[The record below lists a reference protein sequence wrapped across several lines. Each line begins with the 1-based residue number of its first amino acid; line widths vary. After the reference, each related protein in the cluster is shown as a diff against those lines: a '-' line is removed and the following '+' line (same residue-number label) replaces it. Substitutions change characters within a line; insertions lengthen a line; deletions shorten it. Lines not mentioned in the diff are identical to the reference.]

1 MGDTATRLAVRL
13 MGNVAQGKG
22 GTLPLDTVSLS
33 CVDRG
38 SLVYVIVCAHHRV
51 SLTIGWVMLL

>member
-33 CVDRG
+33 CVDRDAY
-38 SLVYVIVCAHHRV
+38 LCVCDCVCAP
-51 SLTIGWVMLL
+51 

>member
-22 GTLPLDTVSLS
+22 GTLPLDTVSLT

-38 SLVYVIVCAHHRV
+38 SLLWACVCDCV
-51 SLTIGWVMLL
+51 CTP